1 LVYKYPDHDGSFR
14 SLGPK
19 DRWAAADKPGSWR
32 VGPPNG
38 ETARMPEKY
47 LEDFPEGAV
56 AEFGSVHVTAEEIV
70 AFAKQYDP
78 QPFHVD
84 LEAAK
89 RWPYGGLI
97 ASGWHTCAMMM
108 RALVEEF
115 IDGDTSLGSP
125 GLGPIRWKLPVRPGD
140 ELRVRVRVTEN
151 RRSQSKSDRGTL
163 VFEVDVL
170 NQNDEVVMT
179 VENWIAMVRARPS
192 VMSP

>member
-1 LVYKYPDHDGSFR
+1 
-14 SLGPK
+14 
-19 DRWAAADKPGSWR
+19 
-32 VGPPNG
+32 
-38 ETARMPEKY
+38 MPQRY

-56 AEFGSVHVTAEEIV
+56 AEFGGVHVTAEEIA

-84 LEAAK
+84 PEAAK

-108 RALVEEF
+108 RVLVEEF

-125 GLGPIRWKLPVRPGD
+125 GLGPIRWRLPVRPGD
-140 ELRVRVRVTEN
+140 DLRVRVRVTEN
-151 RRSQSKSDRGTL
+151 RRSQSKPDRGTL
-163 VFEVDVL
+163 VFEVEVL
-170 NQNDEVVMT
+170 NQNDEIVMT
-179 VENWIAMVRARPS
+179 IENWIAMIRARPS